1 MNKFEKTLLKHN
13 IGYLD
18 ERDEYQQGVI
28 YETLATANLYLSYL
42 LIICMVI
49 SLIFDGINHSLTFGT
64 FALAALQFGNSCYI
78 LNKLKKS
85 GAYETEVYDDYTYN
99 MEIKK
104 LKKQCIISAIQWGI
118 FMFFVMTYLWPW
130 ILGDPINVGLRQV
143 IAWTIGVTLFG
154 LLCYAISKSKIKKV
168 V

>member
-1 MNKFEKTLLKHN
+1 M
-13 IGYLD
+13 
-18 ERDEYQQGVI
+18 
-28 YETLATANLYLSYL
+28 
-42 LIICMVI
+42 
-49 SLIFDGINHSLTFGT
+49 
-64 FALAALQFGNSCYI
+64 
-78 LNKLKKS
+78 KKS

-118 FMFFVMTYLWPW
+118 FMFFFIIYLWPW
-130 ILGDPINVGLRQV
+130 ILGEPINVGLRQV
-143 IAWTIGVTLFG
+143 IAWTIGGTLFG

>member
-78 LNKLKKS
+78 LNKLKKV
-85 GAYETEVYDDYTYN
+85 ELMKQRFMMIILT
-99 MEIKK
+99 IWK
-104 LKKQCIISAIQWGI
+104 LK
-118 FMFFVMTYLWPW
+118 
-130 ILGDPINVGLRQV
+130 N
-143 IAWTIGVTLFG
+143 
-154 LLCYAISKSKIKKV
+154 
-168 V
+168 

>member
-99 MEIKK
+99 IEIKK
-104 LKKQCIISAIQWGI
+104 TMYNISNTMGNIYV
-118 FMFFVMTYLWPW
+118 FCN
-130 ILGDPINVGLRQV
+130 D
-143 IAWTIGVTLFG
+143 
-154 LLCYAISKSKIKKV
+154 ISLAMDFRGSN
-168 V
+168 